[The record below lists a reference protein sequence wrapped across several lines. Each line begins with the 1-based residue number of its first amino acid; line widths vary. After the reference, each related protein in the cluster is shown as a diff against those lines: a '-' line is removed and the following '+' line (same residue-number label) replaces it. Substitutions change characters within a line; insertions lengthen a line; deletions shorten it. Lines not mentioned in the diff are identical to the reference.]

1 MNLWEKNVR
10 KVTPYV
16 PGEQPK
22 ASNIIK
28 LNTNENP
35 YPPSPK
41 AAEILK
47 SMDYKSFRKYP
58 DPNCTELT
66 EAIASYFNVE
76 KEQVFVGTGSDDV
89 LATAFLT
96 YFCSEK
102 PVLFPDVTYSF
113 YDVWADLYNIP
124 YKKVPLDKD
133 MKINAGD
140 YMCENGGIIFPN
152 PNAPTG
158 LALSLGDIEKILKAN
173 PSSVVIIDE
182 AYVDFGTKSALSLL
196 DKYDNLLVVQTF
208 SKSRSLAGI
217 RIGFAIGSKK
227 MISYLWAVRNS
238 FNSYTINPIT
248 TAVGA
253 ASLEDEDYFR
263 ETVNKIIDTRERSKE
278 RFKKLGFEFGDS
290 KANFIFVTH
299 PEVPAKTL
307 FERLRE
313 ENIFVR
319 YFNGART
326 DNYLRITIGTDE
338 EMDRLFEFLE
348 KELSK

>member
-10 KVTPYV
+10 KVVPYV

-35 YPPSPK
+35 YPPSPEVEK
-41 AAEILK
+41 IINDT
-47 SMDYKSFRKYP
+47 DYKNLRKYP
-58 DPNCTELT
+58 DPNCSCLT
-66 EAIASYFNVE
+66 EAIASYYGVE

-113 YDVWADLYNIP
+113 YDVWAELYDIP
-124 YKKVPLDKD
+124 YRKIPLDGD
-133 MKINAGD
+133 MKINVDD
-140 YMCENGGIIFPN
+140 YRCENGGIIFPN

-158 LALSLGDIEKILKAN
+158 LAVSTGEIEEVLKAN

-182 AYVDFGTKSALSLL
+182 AYVDFGTQSALPLL
-196 DKYDNLLVVQTF
+196 EKYDNLLVVQTF

-238 FNSYTINPIT
+238 FNSYTLNPIT

-253 ASLEDEDYFR
+253 ASLEDDGYFK
-263 ETVNKIIDTRERSKE
+263 ETVSRIISTRERSKE

-299 PEVPAKTL
+299 PKVPAKEL
-307 FERLRE
+307 FEKLRK

-319 YFNGART
+319 YFDRDRIN
-326 DNYLRITIGTDE
+326 NYLRITIGTDE
-338 EMDRLFEFLE
+338 EMDTLFDFLT
-348 KELSK
+348 KELS